1 MFSKLVMQN
10 AKKSRNENLIYFGT
24 LVTAVVSFYIILSLE
39 NQSVIQYL
47 KDFESDAVNK
57 LFALMPIL
65 YGFALFLI
73 FFLVLFANRYQLERR
88 SKEFGLYMLMGMQPK
103 NLFSL
108 LFAESLFTSAL
119 ALLLGLGGGVLLSE
133 ALSLTTSR
141 LIGQGII
148 GHELSFSIQ
157 ACIYTVLGF
166 LFIQFLAL
174 MVLSKNLFHQ
184 ELQTLL
190 IGKVEEKQA
199 LGNEKNN
206 WLTFLA
212 GAFSLVVAYILII
225 RYFKWMNILM
235 IGLAII
241 LGIFGTYFVIRGLA
255 RILNGLALRKAGT
268 QGLATFTIRQL
279 QENITN
285 HATAVTVASL
295 LMMFSVVLLAEGA
308 STILSSNQNLERES
322 AVYDFTVVG
331 EDVAIEAFL
340 TSSEMAPY
348 VDDLNPLEI
357 GRYDSDLD
365 FAWEGLRRDI
375 VAHLPEGMS
384 DPTISNVELY
394 TTGPDQSEAEN
405 LLNRLAPR
413 LRDFIIPASSYNRL
427 LETADADVIELANNE
442 VAVYYNP
449 EFVVTAEDE
458 LLNDIFT
465 EANAAKEPLLEIAG
479 EPIHIVP
486 DLTMKGLV
494 VDRSITITVALVVSD
509 VLYEEITSPSNRGI
523 YWNFVL
529 PPELKEAE
537 GLMEPMKEASDLL
550 ASAGFQY
557 ESYLHNFGRHLFYV
571 IAGSYTMLYLSFI
584 FLIVGCTVL
593 ALQFLTQFKQTKRRY
608 QTLSFLGAKQTQMV
622 QSLKKQVRWYF
633 LFPLIPAL
641 ISGVIGIIAMN
652 GYINFNVGF
661 LPGNAQMLPFVLLM
675 IFVFI
680 LVQWVYARAVFK
692 AAYREIKQQ
701 EFK

>member
-10 AKKSRNENLIYFGT
+10 AKKSRNENFIYFGT

-65 YGFALFLI
+65 YGFALFLL

-88 SKEFGLYMLMGMQPK
+88 SKEFGLYMLMGMQRK
-103 NLFSL
+103 NLFAL
-108 LFAESLFTSAL
+108 LFAESLFTSAF

-157 ACIYTVLGF
+157 ACIYTTLGF
-166 LFIQFLAL
+166 LFIQFVAL
-174 MVLSKNLFHQ
+174 MMLSKNLFQQ

-199 LGNEKNN
+199 LGKEKNN
-206 WLTFLA
+206 WLTFLT
-212 GAFSLVVAYILII
+212 GVFSLVVAYILII

-241 LGIFGTYFVIRGLA
+241 LGIIGTYFVIRGLA
-255 RILNGLALRKAGT
+255 RILNSLALRKAGT

-279 QENITN
+279 QENITSR
-285 HATAVTVASL
+285 ATAVTVASL

-331 EDVAIEAFL
+331 KDAAIEAFL
-340 TSSEMAPY
+340 TSDEMAPY
-348 VDDLNPLEI
+348 VHDLNPLEI

-365 FAWEGLRRDI
+365 FAWEGLRQDI
-375 VAHLPEGMS
+375 VAYLPEGIS
-384 DPTISNVELY
+384 DPMISKVESY

-405 LLNRLAPR
+405 LLYRLAPR
-413 LRDFIIPASSYNRL
+413 LTDFIIPASSYNSL
-427 LETADADVIELANNE
+427 LETANEDVIELENNE

-449 EFVVTAEDE
+449 EFVVAAEDE
-458 LLNDIFT
+458 LLNDIFA
-465 EANAAKEPLLEIAG
+465 EAYAAKEPLLEIVG

-486 DLTMKGLV
+486 GLTTKDLV
-494 VDRSITITVALVVSD
+494 VDRSITIMVALVVSD
-509 VLYEEITSPSNRGI
+509 ALYEEITSPINREI

-550 ASAGFQY
+550 ASTGFQY
-557 ESYLHNFGRHLFYV
+557 ESYLHNFGRHLFYIV
-571 IAGSYTMLYLSFI
+571 AGSYTMLYLSFI

-608 QTLSFLGAKQTQMV
+608 QTLSFLGAKQTQVV

-633 LFPLIPAL
+633 VFPLIPAL
-641 ISGVIGIIAMN
+641 ISGIVGIIAMK
-652 GYINFNVGF
+652 GYIRFNASFFPGIAEI
-661 LPGNAQMLPFVLLM
+661 LPYVLLM
-675 IFVFI
+675 ILVFI